1 MKGRT
6 RPLKQLPPE
15 IARGINLVIGRG
27 STTLFMG
34 SVDKNT
40 VTWSLSQR
48 IPQSQAAEM
57 NETFKDPAAAQVS
70 VRCILGSKG
79 FCISVSTSLNLYSK
93 ANSKHKSPRKS
104 SLNHQ
109 GYDGT

>member
-6 RPLKQLPPE
+6 NPLKQLPPE
-15 IARGINLVIGRG
+15 VARGINLVLGRG

-48 IPQSQAAEM
+48 VPQSKAVEM
-57 NETFKDPAAAQVS
+57 NETFKDPTAAQVRLLDECLCN
-70 VRCILGSKG
+70 VIFVMMHAKGSLLLHAAIARQL
-79 FCISVSTSLNLYSK
+79 FLEN
-93 ANSKHKSPRKS
+93 
-104 SLNHQ
+104 
-109 GYDGT
+109 